1 MHLLYKLLTMHVC
14 TINLKY
20 FLGINYPPH
29 THTHTIF
36 RKCGL
41 FSKCRQRSNFR
52 KLFPTI
58 VNRYFGLKK
67 DSLDMKPK

>member
-1 MHLLYKLLTMHVC
+1 MHLLYKPLTMHVC

-20 FLGINYPPH
+20 LLGINPPPP
-29 THTHTIF
+29 THTIF

-52 KLFPTI
+52 KLFPTM
-58 VNRYFGLKK
+58 VNQYFG
-67 DSLDMKPK
+67 SLDMKPK